1 METKNLTTK
10 CTRIAKRLLNSTAL
24 WLLALLLLAD
34 FGSRIFN
41 PLRYIDF
48 RQVHAF
54 QLTQSALTYKFSEL
68 LARKQAPDVML
79 VGTSLLMS
87 PIFYLDGRARKGE
100 SKPFMDEINRRGLNA
115 FQSYT
120 EALYLKDR
128 LNRKSDHAVSIFNL
142 SVAACMVSDM
152 RLLVAKVIQHSKQP
166 KLLVLGFAPR
176 DLADN
181 LMPPAGS
188 TPTYK
193 ALGDLGDITKL
204 GNPSAVPPDIAQ
216 NLFTYTL
223 SNYCRVRNDYKVLGL
238 ELASNLFNHPRDLAD
253 AQKWQKE
260 KAPVLPD
267 AQPAPSAPEAVI
279 ASSPCPAA
287 DTPKPI
293 DAAKPSTKV
302 EASDQKRPDKNLADQ
317 LADYSKRYNP
327 PDWKRFD
334 YELDQLTALVK
345 LCKQNNVDI
354 LFVNMPITQKNRALY
369 PDDYYNRYL
378 TEVSNLAKRENL
390 GFINFQDSLKLV
402 DGDFLDAV
410 HLDSTGGAKFQD
422 ALAVAVNG
430 RLQMISQ
437 QAELAAKN
445 SQAPRM

>member
-1 METKNLTTK
+1 METNNLATQCK
-10 CTRIAKRLLNSTAL
+10 KVGKRLLSSTAL
-24 WLLALLLLAD
+24 WLLALLLLVD
-34 FGSRIFN
+34 FGSRNFN

-54 QLTQSALTYKFSEL
+54 QLTQAALTYKFSEL
-68 LARKQAPDVML
+68 TARKQAPDVML

-87 PIFYLDGRARKGE
+87 PIFYLDGRALKTE
-100 SKPFMDEINRRGLNA
+100 SKPYMDEITRRGLNA

-120 EALYLKDR
+120 EALYLR
-128 LNRKSDHAVSIFNL
+128 NHLNSEASRPVSIFNM

-152 RLLVAKVIQHSKQP
+152 RLILSKVIQHSKQP
-166 KLLVLGFAPR
+166 KLLVLGLAPR

-193 ALGDLGDITKL
+193 ALGDLADL
-204 GNPSAVPPDIAQ
+204 GTLGPASVPPDIAQ

-238 ELASNLFNHPRDLAD
+238 ELASKLFNHPRDLAD

-260 KAPVLPD
+260 KASAKAD
-267 AQPAPSAPEAVI
+267 ATAGTATPAAVI

-287 DTPKPI
+287 DAPEPVDAPKP
-293 DAAKPSTKV
+293 AVSQAP
-302 EASDQKRPDKNLADQ
+302 AQQGQPDKNLADQ

-334 YELDQLTALVK
+334 YELNQLTELVK
-345 LCKQNNVDI
+345 LCKQNNIDI
-354 LFVNMPITQKNRALY
+354 LFVNMPITQKNRDLY

-378 TEVSNLAKRENL
+378 IEVSNLAKREKL

-422 ALAVAVNG
+422 ALAVAVNS
-430 RLQMISQ
+430 RLEMISQ
-437 QAELAAKN
+437 RAALAAKS